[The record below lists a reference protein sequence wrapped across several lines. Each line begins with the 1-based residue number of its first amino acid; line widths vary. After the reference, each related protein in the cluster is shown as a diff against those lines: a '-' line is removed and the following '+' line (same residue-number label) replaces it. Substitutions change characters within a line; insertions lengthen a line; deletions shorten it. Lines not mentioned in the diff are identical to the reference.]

1 VKEFQVQHL
10 EAKQEESMEIR
21 IRINDKLVRGMKK
34 IFSRR
39 VLPFVLAVVLSGVTV
54 SLMAQSF
61 VIPFVFKSGEVISS
75 SQMNANFTD
84 IADSI
89 SALMSAVDGLSEGGG
104 SLWVS
109 SGTDYYV
116 LGKEVGIGLT
126 APASLLHAYTT
137 KAIGQGEDA
146 GITVESAIADNPPFL
161 GLGIPTK
168 PLVKIWRNPADDSLK
183 FDTGG
188 ATRMTLDTAGTL
200 SVARIE
206 DTASSSYYVDP
217 SSTSHLGSLETRGW
231 IASGESGSAGRIRV
245 LDSTGTV
252 ERFVADGTTGNMG
265 LSGIAIIAGG
275 GVIGAPTAKANL
287 NVYGIVT
294 ADAHLLWSDARLKK
308 KIEPLQGSL
317 GKLTR
322 LQGVSF
328 EWENAESG
336 RQESPARQIGLVAQ
350 DVEAVFPELV
360 TETAEGYLA
369 LSYDQFT
376 AVLIEAIK
384 ELKAQNDLLLERVAA
399 LEAR

>member
-1 VKEFQVQHL
+1 
-10 EAKQEESMEIR
+10 MEIK
-21 IRINDKLVRGMKK
+21 IRINDKLVRGVKK

-39 VLPFVLAVVLSGVTV
+39 VLPFVLAVVLLGVTV

-89 SALMSAVDGLSEGGG
+89 NALMSAVDGLSEGGG

-188 ATRMTLDTAGTL
+188 ATRMTLASNGDL
-200 SVARIE
+200 SAARLV
-206 DTASSSYYVDP
+206 DSNNSNYHVDP
-217 SSTSHLGSLETRGW
+217 ASTSHLNGLETWGY
-231 IASGESGSAGRIRV
+231 ITSGESGSTGRINVKDSAGEVRV
-245 LDSTGTV
+245 Q
-252 ERFVADGTTGNMG
+252 
-265 LSGIAIIAGG
+265 LSGASNNNSFINGWNFGIRTNSPSAPLCVGATISDGSWALANEWSTRSDIRFKENLVELDQALEKLG
-275 GVIGAPTAKANL
+275 GVGGYYYNWKNGADKT
-287 NVYGIVT
+287 
-294 ADAHLLWSDARLKK
+294 
-308 KIEPLQGSL
+308 
-317 GKLTR
+317 
-322 LQGVSF
+322 
-328 EWENAESG
+328 
-336 RQESPARQIGLVAQ
+336 RQIGVVAQ
-350 DVEAVFPELV
+350 EIEQVFPELV
-360 TETAEGYLA
+360 STGTDGYKAVDYGRL
-369 LSYDQFT
+369 T
-376 AVLIEAIK
+376 AVLIQAVK
-384 ELKAQNDLLLERVAA
+384 ELKAENDLLKERMAI